1 MTDAAHTPGYATARL
16 PTIVGFGAM
25 AILIA
30 GLGLWATQAQ
40 IDGAVV
46 ASGRVIVDRNRQAV
60 QHPDGGVVK
69 AVLVKEGDSIT
80 RGDVLV
86 QLDPTLPLSELSIIE
101 SQLYELM
108 SRRGRLEAERDG
120 ATEIV
125 FDPALV
131 EAAAKDD
138 RIATLM
144 RGQKSLFDARLES
157 FRQGLTQLENQQLQ
171 LEQQVEGIDAQRA
184 SLQRQIDL
192 TEEEKKGQE
201 TLLER
206 GLAQGTRVLNL
217 RREVA
222 RLAGSIGEMQARRG
236 QAMENISEIKIE
248 MLRMHS
254 QRREEA
260 ITTLRDLQISEMEL
274 AERRYALTTRLN
286 RMEIRAPL
294 SGVVYDVRLL
304 GEQSVIRP
312 ADPLL
317 FIIPQ
322 DRPMVIESRVS
333 PININSVHIG
343 QEVVI
348 RFRAFDM
355 RETPDLLGRV
365 TRISPDAFTD
375 ATTGASFYRVEVEL
389 PEAELAKLHE
399 GQVVI
404 PGMPVDTFLRTG
416 EYSPLTYLTQP
427 LARYF
432 KDAMREGH

>member
-30 GLGLWATQAQ
+30 GLGIWATQAQ

-120 ATEIV
+120 ATDIV

-131 EAAAKDD
+131 EAAARDD

-144 RGQKSLFDARLES
+144 RGQKSLFEARLES

-184 SLQRQIDL
+184 SLQRQIEL
-192 TEEEKKGQE
+192 TEEEKTGQE

-294 SGVVYDVRLL
+294 TGVVYDVRLL

-427 LARYF
+427 LTRYF

>member
-16 PTIVGFGAM
+16 PTFVGFGAM

-30 GLGLWATQAQ
+30 GLGIWATQAQ

-86 QLDPTLPLSELSIIE
+86 QLDPTLPQSELSIIE

-120 ATEIV
+120 ATDIV

-131 EAAAKDD
+131 EAAARDD

-144 RGQKSLFDARLES
+144 RGQKSLFEARLES

-184 SLQRQIDL
+184 SLQRQIEL
-192 TEEEKKGQE
+192 TEEEKTGQE

-294 SGVVYDVRLL
+294 TGVVYDVRLL

-427 LARYF
+427 LTRYF

>member
-1 MTDAAHTPGYATARL
+1 MTDAAHTPGYTTARL
-16 PTIVGFGAM
+16 PTLVGFGAM
-25 AILIA
+25 AIMIA
-30 GLGLWATQAQ
+30 GLGIWATQAQ

-294 SGVVYDVRLL
+294 TGVVYDVRLL

>member
-1 MTDAAHTPGYATARL
+1 MTDAAHTPGYTTARL
-16 PTIVGFGAM
+16 PTLVGFGAM
-25 AILIA
+25 AIMIA
-30 GLGLWATQAQ
+30 GLGIWATQAQ

-86 QLDPTLPLSELSIIE
+86 QLDPTLPQSELSIIE

-120 ATEIV
+120 ATDIV

-131 EAAAKDD
+131 EAAARDD

-144 RGQKSLFDARLES
+144 RGQRSLFEARLES

-184 SLQRQIDL
+184 SLQRQIEL
-192 TEEEKKGQE
+192 TEEEKTGQE

-294 SGVVYDVRLL
+294 TGVVYDVRLL

-427 LARYF
+427 LTRYF

>member
-30 GLGLWATQAQ
+30 GLGIWATQAQ

-86 QLDPTLPLSELSIIE
+86 QLDPILPLSELSIIE

-120 ATEIV
+120 ATDIV
-125 FDPALV
+125 FDPALI
-131 EAAAKDD
+131 EAAARDD

-144 RGQKSLFDARLES
+144 RGQKSLFEARLES

-184 SLQRQIDL
+184 SLQRQIEL
-192 TEEEKKGQE
+192 TEEEKTGQE

-294 SGVVYDVRLL
+294 TGVVYDVRLL

-427 LARYF
+427 LTRYF

>member
-1 MTDAAHTPGYATARL
+1 MTDAAHTPGYTTARL
-16 PTIVGFGAM
+16 PTLVGFGAM
-25 AILIA
+25 AIMIA
-30 GLGLWATQAQ
+30 GLGIWATQAQ

-86 QLDPTLPLSELSIIE
+86 QLDPTLPQSELSIIE

-120 ATEIV
+120 ATDIV

-131 EAAAKDD
+131 EAAARDE

-144 RGQKSLFDARLES
+144 RGQKSLFEARLES

-184 SLQRQIDL
+184 SLQRQIEL
-192 TEEEKKGQE
+192 TEEEKTGQE

-294 SGVVYDVRLL
+294 TGVVYDVRLL

-375 ATTGASFYRVEVEL
+375 PTNGASFYRVEVEL

-427 LARYF
+427 LTRYF

>member
-30 GLGLWATQAQ
+30 GLGIWATQAQ

-120 ATEIV
+120 ATDIV
-125 FDPALV
+125 FDPALI
-131 EAAAKDD
+131 EAAARDD

-144 RGQKSLFDARLES
+144 RGQKSLFEARLES

-184 SLQRQIDL
+184 SLQRQIEL
-192 TEEEKKGQE
+192 TEEEKTGQE

-294 SGVVYDVRLL
+294 TGVVYDVRLL

-348 RFRAFDM
+348 RVRAFDM

-427 LARYF
+427 LTRYF

>member
-30 GLGLWATQAQ
+30 GLGIWATQAQ

-120 ATEIV
+120 ATDIV
-125 FDPALV
+125 FDPALI
-131 EAAAKDD
+131 EAAARDD

-144 RGQKSLFDARLES
+144 RGQKSLFEARLES

-184 SLQRQIDL
+184 SLQRQIEL
-192 TEEEKKGQE
+192 TEEEKTGQE

-294 SGVVYDVRLL
+294 TGVVYDVRLL

-427 LARYF
+427 LTRYF